1 MLKAFFDWLFRRQQ
15 ATPPASPRLTNPQDF
30 AQLNRDAP
38 LRAGGS
44 AGTAPGLP
52 ARTASSATD
61 DSTDG
66 TDHTPAMVTYLCREA
81 VLGRDQR
88 IAGYQFM
95 LHEGTR
101 NRIRNSSRRVHHLYA
116 EILVRNLVRA
126 DIGRL
131 LGHRFAAI
139 EVPDSFLSHPC
150 LANLPARNI
159 VLIPTPHSEASGPD
173 PTELAQ
179 TVARLRQAGFRLGLL
194 DPMLIDDFSA
204 LLPQADMVIV
214 RSPAL
219 DAALGL
225 RLTRFVADASPQAR
239 LLVRDLPSLEDFRFA
254 YKMGASLFQG
264 PFITGREDWSER
276 DLGPSTLRIATL
288 IGRLRSNG
296 DAREIA
302 ALLKEDGALSLRL
315 LRYVNSAAN
324 AQTKPIASIEHAFA
338 LLGEER
344 LYRWLVL
351 LACSTD
357 GNSGRA
363 AAALETALVRARM
376 MELLAAEKSTTER
389 EALFLLGLL
398 SLADVIMQV
407 PLDKALA
414 PLALTTEVRAALQE
428 GEGPLYPLLELAI
441 ACERGDLEPERMQQA
456 AERCAVSAE
465 QATLS
470 HLQALSWALEVQQ

>member
-1 MLKAFFDWLFRRQQ
+1 MLKAFFDWLFRRGQ
-15 ATPPASPRLTNPQDF
+15 AAPPAPLRVASPQDF

-38 LRAGGS
+38 LRV
-44 AGTAPGLP
+44 GTGTGTSSGVADRAPDRDADG
-52 ARTASSATD
+52 AD
-61 DSTDG
+61 D
-66 TDHTPAMVTYLCREA
+66 TPAIVTYLCREA

-116 EILVRNLVRA
+116 EVLVRNLVRA

-131 LGHRFAAI
+131 LGHRFAAL

-150 LANLPARNI
+150 LADLPAPNI
-159 VLIPTPHSEASGPD
+159 VLIPTPHPEAGGPD
-173 PTELAQ
+173 MTELTQ
-179 TVARLRQAGFRLGLL
+179 TVARLRQTGFRCGLP
-194 DPMLIDDFSA
+194 DPMLVGEFA
-204 LLPQADMVIV
+204 PLLPQADMVIV
-214 RSPAL
+214 RAPTLNARR
-219 DAALGL
+219 GL
-225 RLTRFVADASPQAR
+225 QLSRFIVGASPQAR

-254 YKMGASLFQG
+254 FKMGAGLFQG

-276 DLGPSTLRIATL
+276 DLGPNTMRIATL

-324 AQTKPIASIEHAFA
+324 AQTQAIASIEHAFA

-363 AAALETALVRARM
+363 AAALETALVRARL
-376 MELLAAEKSTTER
+376 MELLAMEKSTSER
-389 EALFLLGLL
+389 ESLFLLGLL

-414 PLALTTEVRAALQE
+414 PLALTAEVSAALQE

-456 AERCAVSAE
+456 AERCGVSAE
-465 QATLS
+465 QASLS

>member
-1 MLKAFFDWLFRRQQ
+1 MLKAFFDWLFRRRQ
-15 ATPPASPRLTNPQDF
+15 ATPPAPLRVANRQDF

-38 LRAGGS
+38 LRDGAS
-44 AGTAPGLP
+44 AGTDSGVPDRRAN
-52 ARTASSATD
+52 SATGD
-61 DSTDG
+61 TTESADN
-66 TDHTPAMVTYLCREA
+66 TPANVTYLCREA

-150 LANLPARNI
+150 LADLPAHNI
-159 VLIPTPHSEASGPD
+159 VLIPTPHPETNGPD
-173 PTELAQ
+173 ATGLAQ
-179 TVARLRQAGFRLGLL
+179 TVARLRQAGFRFGLP
-194 DPMLIDDFSA
+194 DPMVVGEFTP
-204 LLPQADMVIV
+204 LLPQADMIIV
-214 RSPAL
+214 RAPTL
-219 DAALGL
+219 DAGRGL
-225 RLTRFVADASPQAR
+225 QLTRLIVDASPQAR
-239 LLVRDLPSLEDFRFA
+239 LLVRDLPSLEDFHFA

-276 DLGPSTLRIATL
+276 DLGPNTLRIATL

-351 LACSTD
+351 LAYSSD

-376 MELLAAEKSTTER
+376 MELLAAEKGTTER
-389 EALFLLGLL
+389 ESLFLLGLL

-414 PLALTTEVRAALQE
+414 PLALTAELSAALQD

-441 ACERGDLEPERMQQA
+441 ACERGDLEPERVQQA

-465 QATLS
+465 EASLS
-470 HLQALSWALEVQQ
+470 HMQALSWALEVQQ

>member
-1 MLKAFFDWLFRRQQ
+1 MLKAFFDWLFRRRQ
-15 ATPPASPRLTNPQDF
+15 ATPPVPFRVANPQDF

-38 LRAGGS
+38 LRDGAS
-44 AGTAPGLP
+44 AGTDSGVPDRRAN
-52 ARTASSATD
+52 SATGD
-61 DSTDG
+61 TTNSAEN
-66 TDHTPAMVTYLCREA
+66 TPANVTNLCREA

-116 EILVRNLVRA
+116 EVLVRNLVRA

-131 LGHRFAAI
+131 LDHRFAAI

-150 LANLPARNI
+150 LADLPAHNI
-159 VLIPTPHSEASGPD
+159 VLIPTPHPDANGPD
-173 PTELAQ
+173 ATELAQ
-179 TVARLRQAGFRLGLL
+179 TVARLRQAGFRFGLP
-194 DPMLIDDFSA
+194 DPMVVGEFTP
-204 LLPQADMVIV
+204 LLPQADMIIV
-214 RSPAL
+214 RAPTL
-219 DAALGL
+219 DAGRGL
-225 RLTRFVADASPQAR
+225 QLTRLIVDASPQAR
-239 LLVRDLPSLEDFRFA
+239 LLVRDLPSLEDFHFA

-264 PFITGREDWSER
+264 AFITGREDWSER
-276 DLGPSTLRIATL
+276 DLGPNTMRIATL

-296 DAREIA
+296 DTREIA

-324 AQTKPIASIEHAFA
+324 AQTKPIASIEHAFT
-338 LLGEER
+338 LLGEDR

-351 LACSTD
+351 VACSTD

-376 MELLAAEKSTTER
+376 MELLAAEKGTTER
-389 EALFLLGLL
+389 ESLFLLGLL

-414 PLALTTEVRAALQE
+414 PLALTAELSAALQD

-441 ACERGDLEPERMQQA
+441 ACERGDLEPERVQQA

-465 QATLS
+465 EASLS
-470 HLQALSWALEVQQ
+470 HMQALSWALEVQQ

>member
-1 MLKAFFDWLFRRQQ
+1 MVIGEF
-15 ATPPASPRLTNPQDF
+15 SP
-30 AQLNRDAP
+30 
-38 LRAGGS
+38 
-44 AGTAPGLP
+44 
-52 ARTASSATD
+52 
-61 DSTDG
+61 
-66 TDHTPAMVTYLCREA
+66 
-81 VLGRDQR
+81 
-88 IAGYQFM
+88 
-95 LHEGTR
+95 
-101 NRIRNSSRRVHHLYA
+101 
-116 EILVRNLVRA
+116 
-126 DIGRL
+126 
-131 LGHRFAAI
+131 
-139 EVPDSFLSHPC
+139 
-150 LANLPARNI
+150 
-159 VLIPTPHSEASGPD
+159 
-173 PTELAQ
+173 
-179 TVARLRQAGFRLGLL
+179 
-194 DPMLIDDFSA
+194 

-214 RSPAL
+214 RAPTL
-219 DAALGL
+219 DAARGL
-225 RLTRFVADASPQAR
+225 QLTRLIADASPQAR

-276 DLGPSTLRIATL
+276 DLGPNTLRIATL

-465 QATLS
+465 QASLS
-470 HLQALSWALEVQQ
+470 HMQALSWALEVQQ

>member
-1 MLKAFFDWLFRRQQ
+1 MLKAFFDWLFRRRQ
-15 ATPPASPRLTNPQDF
+15 ATPPAPLRVANRQDF

-38 LRAGGS
+38 LRDGAS
-44 AGTAPGLP
+44 AGTDSGVPDRRAN
-52 ARTASSATD
+52 SATGD
-61 DSTDG
+61 TTESADN
-66 TDHTPAMVTYLCREA
+66 TPANVTYLCREA

-116 EILVRNLVRA
+116 EILVRNLVRP

-150 LANLPARNI
+150 LADLPAHNI
-159 VLIPTPHSEASGPD
+159 VLIPTPHPEASGLNA
-173 PTELAQ
+173 TELAQ
-179 TVARLRQAGFRLGLL
+179 TVAQLRRTGFRFGLP
-194 DPMLIDDFSA
+194 DPMVISEFVP

-214 RSPAL
+214 RAPTL
-219 DAALGL
+219 DAARGL
-225 RLTRFVADASPQAR
+225 QLTRLIADASPQAR

-276 DLGPSTLRIATL
+276 DLGPNTMRIATL

-351 LACSTD
+351 LACSSD
-357 GNSGRA
+357 GNNGRT

-389 EALFLLGLL
+389 ESLFLLGLL

-414 PLALTTEVRAALQE
+414 PLALTAEVSAALQK

-465 QATLS
+465 QASLS
-470 HLQALSWALEVQQ
+470 HMQALSWALEVQQ

>member
-1 MLKAFFDWLFRRQQ
+1 MLKAFFDWLFRRRQ

-38 LRAGGS
+38 LRAGAS
-44 AGTAPGLP
+44 AGTGADVPD
-52 ARTASSATD
+52 RTADSATD
-61 DSTDG
+61 ETSDG
-66 TDHTPAMVTYLCREA
+66 THATVTYLCREA

-150 LANLPARNI
+150 LADLPAHNI
-159 VLIPTPHSEASGPD
+159 VLIPTPHPEASGPNAA
-173 PTELAQ
+173 ELAQ
-179 TVARLRQAGFRLGLL
+179 TVAQLRRTGFRFGLP
-194 DPMLIDDFSA
+194 DPMVISEFVP

-214 RSPAL
+214 RAPTL
-219 DAALGL
+219 DAARGL
-225 RLTRFVADASPQAR
+225 QLTRLIADASPQAR

-276 DLGPSTLRIATL
+276 DLGPNTMRIATL

-376 MELLAAEKSTTER
+376 MELLAAERSTTER
-389 EALFLLGLL
+389 ESLFLLGLL

-414 PLALTTEVRAALQE
+414 PLALTAEVRTALQE

-465 QATLS
+465 QASLS
-470 HLQALSWALEVQQ
+470 HMQALSWALEVQQ